1 MVICFAS
8 CQDFFLQ
15 EVDVKIDK
23 YPKGV
28 AVTAIWVNA
37 QEGGKIFISEANP
50 ILDSTPPSVIT
61 NAEIKVSST
70 KGSSLGYFDS

>member
-1 MVICFAS
+1 MRKLFYILMVISFAS

-37 QEGGKIFISEANP
+37 QEGGKFLFLRLIQFWIQH
-50 ILDSTPPSVIT
+50 LR
-61 NAEIKVSST
+61 
-70 KGSSLGYFDS
+70 L